1 MKKAVI
7 ITGTEVKGCTYYIKE
22 AFVQELAGVYEV
34 IEFTLPK
41 DMPHFCC
48 GCKVC
53 FFDSENRCPNKEYVS
68 PIWNAIVEADL
79 IVFAVP
85 VYVLRVPGQVK
96 ALLDHLGCHWFV
108 HRPEPAMFSKHAAII
123 TQSVGAPN
131 VGAQNDIAASL
142 SWMGVS
148 SIRRLGFGL
157 MEGVIW
163 DELSAKRRDKIITKT
178 KRFAKK
184 FIGIKPAGKSLKIR
198 LMFFVTKQIHKTILK
213 NKDTPGA
220 DSRYWIA
227 RGWLKGK
234 NNNASN

>member
-7 ITGTEVKGCTYYIKE
+7 ITGTEVKGCTFHIKE
-22 AFVQELAGVYEV
+22 VFLNEISTAYEV
-34 IEFTLPK
+34 TEFTLPK
-41 DMPHFCC
+41 DMPYFCC
-48 GCKVC
+48 GCKIC
-53 FFDSENRCPNKEYVS
+53 FFENESRCPHQEYVT
-68 PIWNAIVEADL
+68 PIWNAMLESDL

-85 VYVLRVPGQVK
+85 VYVMRVPGQVK
-96 ALLDHLGCHWFV
+96 ALLDHLGCHWFP
-108 HRPEPAMFSKHAAII
+108 HRPEPAMFSKHAAIL

-131 VGAQNDIAASL
+131 GGAQNDIATSL

-163 DELSAKRRDKIITKT
+163 DELSTEHRDKITEKT
-178 KRFAKK
+178 KKFAKK

-213 NKDTPGA
+213 NEDTPGA
-220 DSRYWIA
+220 DSKYWIA
-227 RGWLKGK
+227 HGWLKEK
-234 NNNASN
+234 S

>member
-7 ITGTEVKGCTYYIKE
+7 ITGTELKGCTFHIKE
-22 AFVQELAGVYEV
+22 AFLNEISTAYE
-34 IEFTLPK
+34 ITEFTLPK

-48 GCKVC
+48 GCKIC
-53 FFDSENRCPNKEYVS
+53 FFESENRCPHKEYVT
-68 PIWNAIVEADL
+68 PIWNAMLESDL

-85 VYVLRVPGQVK
+85 VYVMRVPGQVK
-96 ALLDHLGCHWFV
+96 ALLDHFGCHWFA
-108 HRPEPAMFSKHAAII
+108 HRPEPAMFSKHAAIL

-131 VGAQNDIAASL
+131 GGAQNDIATSL

-163 DELSAKRRDKIITKT
+163 DKLSKERRDMITVKT
-178 KRFAKK
+178 KKFAKK
-184 FIGIKPAGKSLKIR
+184 FIGIKPAEKSLKIK
-198 LMFFVTKQIHKTILK
+198 LMFFVTKQIHKKIHG
-213 NKDTPGA
+213 NEDTPGA

-227 RGWLKGK
+227 RGWLKEK
-234 NNNASN
+234 L

>member
-1 MKKAVI
+1 M
-7 ITGTEVKGCTYYIKE
+7 
-22 AFVQELAGVYEV
+22 
-34 IEFTLPK
+34 
-41 DMPHFCC
+41 M
-48 GCKVC
+48 
-53 FFDSENRCPNKEYVS
+53 
-68 PIWNAIVEADL
+68 EADL

-96 ALLDHLGCHWFV
+96 ALLDHFGCHWFV
-108 HRPEPAMFSKHAAII
+108 HRPEPAMFSKHAAIL

-131 VGAQNDIAASL
+131 GGAQNDIAVSL

-148 SIRRLGFGL
+148 SIKRLGFGL

-163 DELSAKRRDKIITKT
+163 DELSEKNRDKIIAKT

-184 FIGIKPAGKSLKIR
+184 FIGIKSAGKSLKIR
-198 LMFFVTKQIHKTILK
+198 FLFFVTKQIHKTILK
-213 NKDTPGA
+213 NEDTPGA

-227 RGWLKGK
+227 QGWLKEK